1 MTDQNDNLEGGSQ
14 AEVLNQILAENDR
27 LNKIVADL
35 SKKLKDS
42 AATNAVQAKE
52 KENMKE
58 AYRKL
63 EQDQLRMTELERKIA
78 RVEKEKSVMEKTLA
92 MLQVCFSIFK
102 AHGYDLI
109 FKQPFMK
116 QSFFLGASN
125 IPCSNCYVSDLT
137 FFSLNLQNEVASMDE
152 VREKNTSL
160 EREKRELEQTL
171 AALQVDIDN
180 KG

>member
-1 MTDQNDNLEGGSQ
+1 MKFSHQWLDLESSEAHEQPSTSAGGVGGGKKKKSGLKVIDQNDNLEGGSQ
-14 AEVLNQILAENDR
+14 AEILNQILAENDR

-42 AATNAVQAKE
+42 AVTNALQAKE

-92 MLQVCFSIFK
+92 MLQVCFSISK
-102 AHGYDLI
+102 AQG
-109 FKQPFMK
+109 
-116 QSFFLGASN
+116 N
-125 IPCSNCYVSDLT
+125 
-137 FFSLNLQNEVASMDE
+137 
-152 VREKNTSL
+152 
-160 EREKRELEQTL
+160 
-171 AALQVDIDN
+171 DIIS
-180 KG
+180 